1 MPAVDHRAAELKQ
14 LPGREQ
20 HQETRQPRSR
30 EDLGQ
35 DGPEHLTDHV
45 ADGHL
50 RSRDDCAH
58 ANLNGPN
65 ER

>member
-20 HQETRQPRSR
+20 HRETRQPRGR
-30 EDLGQ
+30 EDLCQ

-45 ADGHL
+45 ADRRL
-50 RSRDDCAH
+50 RSRDDCAC
-58 ANLNGPN
+58 ADLNGPN